1 MKATSM
7 RRNRYQYIGTLAVL
21 IAALP
26 LPAQQLQ
33 RTQSGV
39 TRAAQS
45 PPTRAALTLVP
56 LAVPSAP
63 PARPVRRWP
72 FIVGGAVVGSAGAA
86 VWLARG
92 VKWDDDGMIF
102 PVVPV
107 AAVVTAG
114 AGVGALGGWTVS
126 TIVRRG
132 GH

>member
-1 MKATSM
+1 M
-7 RRNRYQYIGTLAVL
+7 RRDRYQYIGALAFL

-33 RTQSGV
+33 RSQSGV
-39 TRAAQS
+39 TRATQS
-45 PPTRAALTLVP
+45 PLTLAALTRVP
-56 LAVPSAP
+56 SAVSAP

-72 FIVGGAVVGSAGAA
+72 FIVGGAVVGSAGAGL
-86 VWLARG
+86 WLARG
-92 VKWDDDGMIF
+92 VKWDNDGMIF

-114 AGVGALGGWTVS
+114 AGIGALGGWAVS
-126 TIVRRG
+126 TLVRRG